1 MGTVSLLNLVMK
13 HPKQIARS
21 WQLPYTSY
29 VLASFYNDSSSGHSQ
44 MLHANTRET
53 LGCFYMAILM
63 HLQNL
68 NKIDNI
74 INKSCLT

>member
-1 MGTVSLLNLVMK
+1 MGTVSLLDLVMK
-13 HPKQIARS
+13 HPNRIARS